1 MPVVRRS
8 LVVGLVIAWL
18 AAVVPAAQASVGAQ
32 PRPSVTF
39 DGHVQVLAAS
49 GTTVYVGGE
58 FTHATDPVGRV
69 VARDRLA
76 AVDARTGDLLAWN
89 PRANK
94 AVYAIAV
101 DAARGTVY
109 VGGDFSTIGATTRH
123 RLAAV
128 DAASGAVS
136 AWNHQ
141 ADARVRALDV
151 SASRLYAGGQ
161 FTGVDGAPRNRLAAF
176 SLADGR
182 LDQAWTPAASDHV
195 YTVKVSPS
203 GDRVYVGGRFE
214 TLNGA
219 TQHGFAGAVD
229 PAGGGTVNGFAGRV
243 RYQVTALAVTSDA
256 VYAAGDGS
264 GGHLVAWRPDGS
276 LRFPTVQT
284 DGGAQAVAVLD
295 GEVYVGGHQ
304 DNVCLTGNGTQ
315 GTGGGFSCNGARVTR
330 HKLFSVNAATGA
342 VTGWDPNANS
352 PLGIF
357 SLAASQAAGTVA
369 AGGDFTLV
377 GGRSQRH
384 FAQFA

>member
-1 MPVVRRS
+1 VVRRM
-8 LVVGLVIAWL
+8 LAVGLVMAWVV
-18 AAVVPAAQASVGAQ
+18 AVVPAARASVGAQ
-32 PRPSVTF
+32 PRSSVTF
-39 DGHVQVLAAS
+39 DGHIQVAATN

-58 FTHATDPVGRV
+58 FTHATDLGGNV
-69 VARDRLA
+69 VTRGRLA
-76 AVDARTGDLLAWN
+76 ALDARTGALLSWN

-101 DAARGTVY
+101 DAAHGTVY
-109 VGGDFSTIGATTRH
+109 VGGDFSTVGSATRH

-128 DAASGAVS
+128 DAVSGAVT

-141 ADARVRALDV
+141 ADGRVRTMDV

-161 FTGVDGAPRNRLAAF
+161 FTGVDGASRDRLAAF

-182 LDQAWTPAASDHV
+182 LDQAWRPVASDRV

-214 TLNGA
+214 TLNGT

-229 PAGGGTVNGFAGRV
+229 PVGGAIVNGFAGRV
-243 RYQVTALAVTSDA
+243 RYQVTALTVTGDT

-276 LRFPTVQT
+276 LKFPTVQT

-315 GTGGGFSCNGARVTR
+315 GTGGGFSCNGARATR
-330 HKLFSVNAATGA
+330 HKLFSVNATTGA

-357 SLAASQAAGTVA
+357 TLAASPAAGTVA

-384 FAQFA
+384 FALFT

>member
-1 MPVVRRS
+1 MVRRRM
-8 LVVGLVIAWL
+8 LAAGLAIAWL
-18 AAVVPAAQASVGAQ
+18 VVVVPAAQASVAAR
-32 PRPSVTF
+32 PRASVTF
-39 DGHVQVLAAS
+39 DGHVQVTASS
-49 GTTVYVGGE
+49 GTTVFVGGE
-58 FTHATDPVGRV
+58 FTHATDLAGRV
-69 VARDRLA
+69 VARSRLA
-76 AVDARTGDLLAWN
+76 ALDARSGDLLPWD

-94 AVYAIAV
+94 AVDAIAV

-109 VGGDFSTIGATTRH
+109 VGGDFSTVGGSARH

-128 DAASGAVS
+128 NAASGAVA

-141 ADARVRALDV
+141 ADGRVRTLEV

-161 FTGVDGAPRNRLAAF
+161 FAAVDGVSRTRLAAF

-182 LDQAWTPAASDHV
+182 LDQAWTPAASDTV
-195 YTVKVSPS
+195 YTVKVSPA

-214 TLNGA
+214 TLDGS
-219 TQHGFAGAVD
+219 TQHGFAGALD
-229 PAGGGTVNGFAGRV
+229 PVGGGIVSGFAGRI

-276 LRFPTVQT
+276 LKFPTVQT

-315 GTGGGFSCNGARVTR
+315 GTGGGFTCNGARATR
-330 HKLFSVNAATGA
+330 HKLFSVNATTGA
-342 VTGWDPNANS
+342 VTSWDPDANS
-352 PLGIF
+352 PLGVF
-357 SLAASQAAGTVA
+357 TLTATPTTGTVT
-369 AGGDFTLV
+369 AGGDFTRV
-377 GGRSQRH
+377 GGRSQRYLAV
-384 FAQFA
+384 FG

>member
-1 MPVVRRS
+1 L
-8 LVVGLVIAWL
+8 LVVGLVVAWL

-39 DGHVQVLAAS
+39 DGRVQILATS

-58 FTHATDPVGRV
+58 FTHATDLGGNL
-69 VARDRLA
+69 VARSRLA
-76 AVDARTGDLLAWN
+76 AVDARTGALLAWN

-109 VGGDFSTIGATTRH
+109 VGGDFSAIGTATRH
-123 RLAAV
+123 RLAAL
-128 DAASGAVS
+128 DALSGAVS

-161 FTGVDGAPRNRLAAF
+161 FTTIDGASRNRLAAF

-219 TQHGFAGAVD
+219 AQHGFAGAVD
-229 PAGGGTVNGFAGRV
+229 PASGATVTGFAGRV
-243 RYQVTALAVTSDA
+243 RYQVTALAVTGDA

-276 LRFPTVQT
+276 LKFPTVQT

-315 GTGGGFSCNGARVTR
+315 GTGGGFTCAGARVTR
-330 HKLFSVNAATGA
+330 HKLFSVDANTGA

-357 SLAASQAAGTVA
+357 GLAASPAAGTVA

-384 FAQFA
+384 FAQFG

>member
-1 MPVVRRS
+1 M
-8 LVVGLVIAWL
+8 LAAGLAIAWL
-18 AAVVPAAQASVGAQ
+18 AVVVPAAQASVAN
-32 PRPSVTF
+32 RPLASVTF
-39 DGHVQVLAAS
+39 DGHVQVTASS
-49 GTTVYVGGE
+49 GTTVFVGGE
-58 FTHATDPVGRV
+58 FTHTTDVGGHV
-69 VARDRLA
+69 VARGRLA
-76 AVDARTGDLLAWN
+76 ALNARTGALLPWN
-89 PRANK
+89 PGANK

-109 VGGDFSTIGATTRH
+109 VGGDFSTVGGSTRH

-136 AWNHQ
+136 GWNHQ
-141 ADARVRALDV
+141 ADGRVRALEV

-161 FTGVDGAPRNRLAAF
+161 FTAVDGASRNRLAGF
-176 SLADGR
+176 TLADGR
-182 LDQAWTPAASDHV
+182 LDQTWTPDASDSV

-219 TQHGFAGAVD
+219 AQHGFAGALD
-229 PAGGGTVNGFAGRV
+229 PVGGAIVNGFAGRV
-243 RYQVTALAVTSDA
+243 RYQVTALAVTGDA

-276 LRFPTVQT
+276 LKFATVQT

-315 GTGGGFSCNGARVTR
+315 GTGGGFTCNGARATR
-330 HKLFSVNAATGA
+330 HKLFSVNATTGA
-342 VTGWDPNANS
+342 VTAWDPDANS

-357 SLAASQAAGTVA
+357 TLAATPTAGTVT
-369 AGGDFTLV
+369 AGGDFTRV
-377 GGRSQRH
+377 GGRSQPH
-384 FAQFA
+384 LALFG